1 MILFVKGKLAIVGDF
16 DHSDCDD
23 IGTIAGA
30 GAGGENLI
38 TGDWIGLG
46 ADSEIMVSWT
56 GRQTAGGRVLGM
68 CVSGKVGRSKTWM
81 NDGESKIWMDWMLCR
96 LVIRDARLIQSME
109 LDGEL

>member
-38 TGDWIGLG
+38 TGNWIGGWLG
-46 ADSEIMVSWT
+46 DN
-56 GRQTAGGRVLGM
+56 G
-68 CVSGKVGRSKTWM
+68 
-81 NDGESKIWMDWMLCR
+81 
-96 LVIRDARLIQSME
+96 
-109 LDGEL
+109 

>member
-56 GRQTAGGRVLGM
+56 GQ
-68 CVSGKVGRSKTWM
+68 
-81 NDGESKIWMDWMLCR
+81 DGWGVEYWTY
-96 LVIRDARLIQSME
+96 V
-109 LDGEL
+109 